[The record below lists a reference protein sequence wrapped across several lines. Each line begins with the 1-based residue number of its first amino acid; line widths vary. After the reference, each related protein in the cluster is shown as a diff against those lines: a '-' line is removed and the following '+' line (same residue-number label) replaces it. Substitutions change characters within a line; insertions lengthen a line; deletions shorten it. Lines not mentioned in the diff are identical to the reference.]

1 MTRHIIILFT
11 FAAAIISL
19 IATMI
24 GIFFGAKGV
33 IAYLI
38 FAGLCLTPAV
48 RLTHKTFKENKHLH
62 NNNKRQ

>member
-19 IATMI
+19 MATLI

-38 FAGLCLTPAV
+38 FAGLCLAPGALKAYRV
-48 RLTHKTFKENKHLH
+48 NKQLH